1 MKKKL
6 LLLTALSIF
15 LNRTV
20 YAQITEE
27 ALMANLQGVLDSII
41 SIYGMEGAAVAIVF
55 PSDNIHTITSGY
67 STSISTPVDINKKWH
82 WGSVTKPLTGYV
94 ILDMYEEGLLDIND
108 PISNYLDTNSMP
120 NVSGDILIKDL
131 LQHTST
137 LGEIWSQN
145 PLTPLWTA
153 VWDDRPRVWCP
164 SEVLSYMPLPNNGNT
179 THYYNNSNS
188 YISGFII
195 EAITGQDLETVFQ
208 DRIFTPL
215 AMANS
220 YLASCDPFDMNELNG
235 VWSGTQNRS
244 TWNHNS
250 YLSSRGGNSALVS
263 TISDVAKFYNTY
275 YQGDLLTP
283 AVMDELRTH
292 SAGSMKSFGS
302 IGCGTAVNTYYGY
315 ETTILEI
322 TVAGATH
329 HFYGHGGNGV
339 NNAMVFY
346 WQEEDITIALVNND
360 FTTTSTIAAMFADII
375 CEIIDNLPIQNLS
388 VKDIYEIQ
396 GKIFPNPAQED
407 ITIKFKNSSFNDG
420 RFYLRDLNG
429 RTILNSQL
437 IGEITR
443 VYLADLSAGVYI
455 YELAV
460 DGKSKIGKIIKD

>member
-1 MKKKL
+1 MKTKL

-27 ALMANLQGVLDSII
+27 DLMANLQVVLDSKIAG
-41 SIYGMEGAAVAIVF
+41 YGMEGAAVAIIF

-120 NVSGDILIKDL
+120 NVSGNILIKDL

-137 LGEIWSQN
+137 LNEIWSQN

-179 THYYNNSNS
+179 THNYNNSNS

-195 EAITGQDLETVFQ
+195 EAITGQDLGTVFQ

-215 AMANS
+215 GMANS
-220 YLASCDPFDMNELNG
+220 YLASCNPFDMNEING

-263 TISDVAKFYNTY
+263 TISDVAKFYDTF
-275 YQGDLLTP
+275 YQGNLLIP
-283 AVMDELRTH
+283 AVMDELRIH
-292 SAGSMKSFGS
+292 SAGSMKSYPG
-302 IGCGTAVNTYYGY
+302 INCATNLYTYYGY
-315 ETTILEI
+315 ETTILDI
-322 TVAGATH
+322 TTSDTTY

-360 FTTTSTIAAMFADII
+360 FTTTNTIAAMFADLT
-375 CEIIDNLPIQNLS
+375 CEIIANLPIQSLS
-388 VKDIYEIQ
+388 VDDGLDLKST
-396 GKIFPNPAQED
+396 IFPNPAQEKL
-407 ITIKFKNSSFNDG
+407 TIKLKNASFDEG
-420 RFYLRDLNG
+420 RFILRDLNG
-429 RTILNSQL
+429 RTILNNQL
-437 IGEITR
+437 NGQKTS
-443 VYLADLSAGVYI
+443 VSLTDLSAGVYI
-455 YELAV
+455 YELSI
-460 DGKSKIGKIIKD
+460 DGRSKIGKIIKD

>member
-1 MKKKL
+1 MKTKL

-27 ALMANLQGVLDSII
+27 DLMVNLQGVLDSKIP
-41 SIYGMEGAAVAIVF
+41 IYGMEGAAVAIVF
-55 PSDNIHTITSGY
+55 PSNNIHTISSGY

-94 ILDMYEEGLLDIND
+94 ILDMYEEGLLNINN
-108 PISNYLDTNSMP
+108 PISNYIDADTIP
-120 NVSGDILIKDL
+120 NVSGDIFVKDL
-131 LQHTST
+131 LQHTSP
-137 LGEIWSQN
+137 LQEIWSTSQ
-145 PLTPLWTA
+145 TALWNA
-153 VWDDRPRVWCP
+153 VWNDRPKVWCP
-164 SEVLSYMPLPNNGNT
+164 WEVLSYMPAPDNLNT
-179 THYYNNSNS
+179 THNYNNSNS
-188 YISGFII
+188 YMLGFII

-220 YLASCDPFDMNELNG
+220 YLASCDPFDMNEING

-263 TISDVAKFYNTY
+263 TISDVAKFYDTY

-283 AVMDELRTH
+283 AVMDELRTP

-322 TVAGATH
+322 TVGGTTH

-360 FTTTSTIAAMFADII
+360 FTTTNTIAAMFADII

-388 VKDIYEIQ
+388 VDDIHEIQ

-407 ITIKFKNSSFNDG
+407 ITIKFENSSFDDG

-429 RTILNSQL
+429 RTMLNSQL
-437 IGEITR
+437 NGEITK
-443 VYLADLSAGVYI
+443 VNLADLSAGVYV
-455 YELAV
+455 YELTV